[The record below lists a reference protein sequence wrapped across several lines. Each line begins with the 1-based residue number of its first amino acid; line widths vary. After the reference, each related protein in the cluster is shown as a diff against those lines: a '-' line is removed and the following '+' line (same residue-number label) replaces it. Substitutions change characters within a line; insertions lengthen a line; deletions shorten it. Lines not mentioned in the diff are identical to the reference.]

1 MLDNIREFLMQLPVN
16 PALVTILSA
25 MLPVLEVKGAIPI
38 GLALGLDPFMTY
50 IYAFIG
56 STIPAIFI
64 LLLLTPI
71 MNILSRMR
79 IFKRMYKWLEGKFT
93 THAKNMHEKARVKAE
108 SAGELTAITEEDI
121 NKKERRIGRIKTWL
135 LFVFVAIPLPLTGV
149 WMGSAAAVFMRMK
162 KGPAL
167 LAIAAGN
174 IISGFLMTAF
184 SLLVALLINL

>member
-1 MLDNIREFLMQLPVN
+1 MQLPVN

-56 STIPAIFI
+56 STIPAVFI
-64 LLLLTPI
+64 LLLLTPV
-71 MNILSRMR
+71 MNILARMKV
-79 IFKRMYKWLEGKFT
+79 FKKMYKWLEGKFT
-93 THAKNMHEKARVKAE
+93 SHAKNMQDKAQAKAE
-108 SAGELTAITEEDI
+108 FSGELTALTEAD
-121 NKKERRIGRIKTWL
+121 NTKRERRIERTKAWL

-174 IISGFLMTAF
+174 VISGFIMTAF
-184 SLLVALLINL
+184 SLIVALLINL